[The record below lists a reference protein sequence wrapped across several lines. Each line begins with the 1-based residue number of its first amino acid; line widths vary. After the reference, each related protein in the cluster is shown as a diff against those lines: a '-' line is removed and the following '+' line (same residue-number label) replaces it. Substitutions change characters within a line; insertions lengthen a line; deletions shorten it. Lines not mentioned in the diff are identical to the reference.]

1 MVVSNSIRQLIRT
14 PVKTFFFVLLLSLAV
29 AFFLLGFNLWFI
41 ARNNTSLIE
50 KNFTTIGTVE
60 QKPISV
66 VMEPETERKDTLHG
80 YISYGWDIHIE
91 YGEAIPASVLDLE
104 GAGYIMKPEQ
114 RPVYIASHPDYV
126 VSNDPSDENM
136 FDIIYQVIGITANPI
151 PVRVKRVLY
160 GKLDDD
166 NVIILD
172 HSIYDTPWK
181 LYKGKTYIA
190 CLISG
195 PKVEGYEEFSY
206 IPYIVTQSYQYA
218 KDGNRIP
225 DAHPVS

>member
-1 MVVSNSIRQLIRT
+1 MIVTNSIRQLLRT
-14 PVKTFFFVLLLSLAV
+14 PVKTFFFFLLLALAV
-29 AFFLLGFNLWFI
+29 AFFLLGYNLWFV

-50 KNFTTIGTVE
+50 KNFTTIGMVE

-91 YGEAIPASVLDLE
+91 YGEAIPASVLDFE

-166 NVIILD
+166 DNVIILD
-172 HSIYDTPWK
+172 HSIYDTP
-181 LYKGKTYIA
+181 LEVI
-190 CLISG
+190 
-195 PKVEGYEEFSY
+195 
-206 IPYIVTQSYQYA
+206 
-218 KDGNRIP
+218 
-225 DAHPVS
+225 